1 MCHIVGIEP
10 QFKNILLNGPYV
22 PMKTGQRKPEGQWTR
37 AESKA
42 ANLYQRLKILCPDDE
57 KDTRSS
63 QEYLNDLEEEYQ
75 ERALL
80 AKFKRFFKRGL
91 KGLVVQRKLMKSYA
105 TNVKHKLRLTKEFEA
120 KYNKV
125 KAKLALIRSS
135 VLASKSSMVKNKG
148 LVTEA
153 YEWNE
158 EDVSSYDNEIVEVKV
173 LMELADDENTV
184 VGKESAKNGEW
195 VKILMKRVLKDL
207 GYLKPKYDSTDESSV
222 CSTPLPL
229 LEKLVGAEPI
239 FGPKTIKSILK
250 SNSTFKVET
259 LKGVTINK
267 PTSPPAKGNKNVLGS
282 EKNLALA
289 SKLKNMKTEDGFLYL
304 L

>member
-1 MCHIVGIEP
+1 
-10 QFKNILLNGPYV
+10 
-22 PMKTGQRKPEGQWTR
+22 
-37 AESKA
+37 
-42 ANLYQRLKILCPDDE
+42 
-57 KDTRSS
+57 
-63 QEYLNDLEEEYQ
+63 
-75 ERALL
+75 
-80 AKFKRFFKRGL
+80 
-91 KGLVVQRKLMKSYA
+91 MKSYA
-105 TNVKHKLRLTKEFEA
+105 TNVKHELRLTKEFEA

-148 LVTEA
+148 LVAEA

-173 LMELADDENTV
+173 LMELANDKNTI

-195 VKILMKRVLKDL
+195 VKILMKKKRIMRVDQLIEDPSSLGQKDL
-207 GYLKPKYDSTDESSV
+207 VFVISSADDRKVFILVTITDSLATKYDSTDESSV

-229 LEKLVGAEPI
+229 LEKLAGAEPV

-282 EKNLALA
+282 KKNLALA
-289 SKLKNMKTEDGFLYL
+289 GKLKNMKTEDGFLYL